1 MWLYQRAYSS
11 PFEASLQLVNAKTEL
26 VQNAAEHAFPDDAGR
41 VTVAVNRIRDRLRMR
56 VSDDGVGLPADFD
69 PTRSLGLS
77 IVSTLVESELGGELG
92 FESRAGRGATVAI
105 TLTL

>member
-1 MWLYQRAYSS
+1 MVL
-11 PFEASLQLVNAKTEL
+11 TEL